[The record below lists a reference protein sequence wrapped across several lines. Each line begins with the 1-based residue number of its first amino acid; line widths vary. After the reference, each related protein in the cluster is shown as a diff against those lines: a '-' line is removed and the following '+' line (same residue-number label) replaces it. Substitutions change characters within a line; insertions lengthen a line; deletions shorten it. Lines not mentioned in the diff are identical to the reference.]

1 MTTDYREVRLA
12 TVNEVAELMRVSRMT
27 VYRLIKQGELPAT
40 RVGSRYRVAED
51 DVDRFLQARFEPT
64 A

>member
-27 VYRLIKQGELPAT
+27 VYRLIKQGELHAT

-51 DVDRFLQARFEPT
+51 DVDRFLQARYEPT